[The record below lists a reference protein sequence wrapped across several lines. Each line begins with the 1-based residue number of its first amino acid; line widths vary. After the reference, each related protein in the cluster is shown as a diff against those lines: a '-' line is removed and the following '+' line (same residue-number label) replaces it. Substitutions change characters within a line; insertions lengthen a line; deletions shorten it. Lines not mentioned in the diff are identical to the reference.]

1 MVVVA
6 QLVRAPGCGS
16 GGRRFE
22 TALPPIKI
30 NGLRDQAV
38 FLIFFFKLRPL
49 LIINQSKMKKII
61 FIFLLFISFSLSA
74 QNIVWEQVG
83 LKVSQGTS
91 AFVLELV
98 EGFYTSIEKPEGVAI
113 SLDAVWYKPEGY
125 ETTHFLT
132 FAGSAED
139 LGRLRELRSGEVYQ
153 KYNQDML
160 KFSKITSITSG
171 STLMRMNLDKGN
183 YPISQ
188 IWQFGV
194 ENPQVFVNE
203 FSTLVRSFPQD
214 GYLSIGLINH
224 GGSSNGESHYIYT
237 THKDY
242 TSALSWGPR
251 NEKEQAAFIKFQQKI
266 SSSSEYLGTIT
277 LSNVKSWN

>member
-22 TALPPIKI
+22 TALPPNMI

-38 FLIFFFKLRPL
+38 LIFFYYIDI
-49 LIINQSKMKKII
+49 LIINQFKMKKII
-61 FIFLLFISFSLSA
+61 FIFLLAFSINLSA

-83 LKVSQGTS
+83 LKVNQGTS
-91 AFVLELV
+91 GFVLELV
-98 EGFYTSIEKPEGVAI
+98 EAFYTNIEKPEGVAI

-125 ETTHFLT
+125 ETTHYLT

-139 LGRLRELRSGEVYQ
+139 LGKLRELRSGEVYDN
-153 KYNQDML
+153 YNQDML

-171 STLMRMNLDKGN
+171 STIMRMNLDKGN

-194 ENPQVFVNE
+194 EDPQVFVNE
-203 FSTLVRSFPQD
+203 FSSLARSFPQD
-214 GYLSIGLINH
+214 GYLSVGLISH

-242 TSALSWGPR
+242 SSALSWGPR

-277 LSNVKSWN
+277 LRNVKSWN